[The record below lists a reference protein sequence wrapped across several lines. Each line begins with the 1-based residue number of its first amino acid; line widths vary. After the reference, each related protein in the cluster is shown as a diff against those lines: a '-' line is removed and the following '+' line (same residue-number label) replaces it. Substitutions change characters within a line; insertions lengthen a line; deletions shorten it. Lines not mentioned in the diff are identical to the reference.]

1 MTAITSSIVLS
12 QAKQKTPRPGSMT
25 ETLNFTLKI
34 YKIAIFNTKYAY
46 YKYLELTQAR
56 GSLDS
61 IELFIS
67 MTLRVAA

>member
-1 MTAITSSIVLS
+1 
-12 QAKQKTPRPGSMT
+12 MT